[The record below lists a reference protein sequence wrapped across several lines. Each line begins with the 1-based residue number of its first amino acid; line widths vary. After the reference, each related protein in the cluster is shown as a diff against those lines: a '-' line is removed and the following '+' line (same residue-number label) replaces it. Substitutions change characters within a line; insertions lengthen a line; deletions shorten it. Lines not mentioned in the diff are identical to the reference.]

1 MAKKGFL
8 WHRSNVSVL
17 LALGEQFTSTFV
29 KDDKGLKSLMHRTT
43 LNGMFDYLLNLFI
56 DTAKI
61 AILTAGVVVVVLIIA
76 LVALYYIKQR
86 GRARLV

>member
-1 MAKKGFL
+1 
-8 WHRSNVSVL
+8 
-17 LALGEQFTSTFV
+17 
-29 KDDKGLKSLMHRTT
+29 
-43 LNGMFDYLLNLFI
+43 MFDYLLNLFI

-76 LVALYYIKQR
+76 LVALYYIKHW